1 MLLRTC
7 CGCCSLKYGCFLVA
21 IYTGLTYSLQLVT
34 LLMYGLIEE
43 YAESQIFYLFLS
55 VPCTIAVAVSV
66 ALFVGALKKRAR
78 LLWPWLITFSVFTII
93 FVLTLIGSLIA
104 GSTKSNVEDNHV
116 GSGFMRRPLVQALNL
131 REYGTTQWILDL
143 MQCHNPAV
151 IHLYVLLVVYS
162 HYSELQ
168 NENIF

>member
-21 IYTGLTYSLQLVT
+21 VYTGLTYSLQLVT

-43 YAESQIFYLFLS
+43 YAESQIFYLFMS

-78 LLWPWLITFSVFTII
+78 LLWPWLITFSVFSII
-93 FVLTLIGSLIA
+93 FLLTLIGSLIA
-104 GSTKSNVEDNHV
+104 GSTQSNVEDNHV
-116 GSGFMRRPLVQALNL
+116 GSGFMRRPLVQTLNL
-131 REYGTTQWILDL
+131 L
-143 MQCHNPAV
+143 M
-151 IHLYVLLVVYS
+151 HLYVLLVVYS

-168 NENIF
+168 NENLIF